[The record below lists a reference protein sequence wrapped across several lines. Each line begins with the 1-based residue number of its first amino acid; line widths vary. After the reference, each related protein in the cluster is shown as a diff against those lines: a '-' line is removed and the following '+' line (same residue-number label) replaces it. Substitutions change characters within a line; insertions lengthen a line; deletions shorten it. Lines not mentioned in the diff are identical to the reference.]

1 MERSKVENNQCDTKN
16 RPRLYMMTWRCTRA
30 CNYDC
35 LYCSFA
41 SNPNAVNEIDTKG
54 GMRIVDELH
63 EMGAK
68 WFGLSGG
75 EPLVRKDIFE
85 IIAHAKGLGMN
96 VSLITN
102 GYYVKGEILDKLV
115 KNEVMTAV
123 SLDGKQET
131 NDLTRGKGSYATAI
145 KAMEN
150 LSKNGIFDC
159 IVTTLNKRNC
169 SEVEHIVELGHMY
182 NATRVVYHNY
192 IPVGRA
198 QEHLELAPTPQQ
210 YEVVMN
216 KIYDL
221 MQEYKGK
228 LSINVYCPFFARI
241 AKERDMPDFDY
252 WFNNEFLGQC
262 FIGSRYMGLLENG
275 DIRPCGFNEGY
286 RMGNIKRKS
295 MSEIWD
301 EMQKNDL
308 HKKLRDRRNLK
319 GKCGV
324 CEYREICGGCRTRA
338 EIYTGDL
345 FASDP
350 ACAYVPKLLRKKSEP
365 DLEKVIR
372 IKTKSH

>member
-1 MERSKVENNQCDTKN
+1 MVTAVRN
-16 RPRLYMMTWRCTRA
+16 RPLLYMMTWRCTRA
-30 CNYDC
+30 CNYNC
-35 LYCSFA
+35 LYCSFG
-41 SNPNAVNEIDTKG
+41 SNPYAINDIDTKG

-63 EMGAK
+63 DMGAK

-85 IIAHAKGLGMN
+85 IIAHAKSLGMN

-102 GYYVKGEILDKLV
+102 GYYVKGDILEKLV
-115 KNEVMTAV
+115 KYEVMTAV

-159 IVTTLNKRNC
+159 IVSTLNRRNC
-169 SEVEHIVELGHMY
+169 SEVDHIAELGHMY

-372 IKTKSH
+372 IKTKMR

>member
-1 MERSKVENNQCDTKN
+1 MNATQQIMEN
-16 RPRLYMMTWRCTRA
+16 RPLLYMMTWRCTRA
-30 CNYDC
+30 CNYNC
-35 LYCSFA
+35 LNCSFA
-41 SNPNAVNEIDTKG
+41 SNPHAINEIDTKG

-63 EMGAK
+63 AMGAK

-85 IIAHAKGLGMN
+85 IIAHAKSLGMN

-102 GYYVKGEILDKLV
+102 GYYVKGDILDNLI

-123 SLDGKQET
+123 SLDGTEET
-131 NDLTRGKGSYATAI
+131 NDRTRGKGSYATAL
-145 KAMEN
+145 KAMER
-150 LSKNGIFDC
+150 LSDGGIFDC
-159 IVTTLNKRNC
+159 IVSTLNKRNC
-169 SEVEHIVELGHMY
+169 SEVDHIAELGYKY

-198 QEHLELAPTPQQ
+198 QEHLDLAPTPQQ

-216 KIYDL
+216 RIYDL
-221 MQEYKGK
+221 MMEYKDK
-228 LSINVYCPFFARI
+228 MSINVYCPFFARI
-241 AKERDMPDFDY
+241 AKERGMPNFEY
-252 WFNNEFLGQC
+252 WFNNVFLGQC
-262 FIGSRYMGLLENG
+262 FIGGRYMGLLENG

-286 RMGNIKRKS
+286 RMGNIRNKS
-295 MSEIWD
+295 MTEIWN
-301 EMQKNDL
+301 EMQKSEL
-308 HKKLRDRRNLK
+308 HRKLRNRNNLK

-350 ACAYVPKLLRKKSEP
+350 ACAYVPKVLRK
-365 DLEKVIR
+365 
-372 IKTKSH
+372 H